1 MDETG
6 LRTFDT
12 ALSQSEVGFGNSEV
26 AIHDRQTMSLY
37 GLFDSTSGQQ
47 AAFACS
53 ANDSA
58 SSSSACNTRAVVGQC
73 GTGSSTS
80 HNVTGRLDGLFF
92 QTQHRGSGTV
102 DDAACIL
109 VGNGNNTNSGTT
121 TTQVGVYIDR
131 QEKTHVTNG
140 YGIYQWYSGDT
151 NYLEGNLGLGNTAPD
166 TKLHIDGAITL
177 EDDTAT
183 PAVPD
188 SAAECRLYMKDDKLI
203 IQYNDGG
210 TARYKYLDLTGTG
223 VTWTHTTSAP

>member
-1 MDETG
+1 
-6 LRTFDT
+6 L
-12 ALSQSEVGFGNSEV
+12 
-26 AIHDRQTMSLY
+26 
-37 GLFDSTSGQQ
+37 
-47 AAFACS
+47 
-53 ANDSA
+53 
-58 SSSSACNTRAVVGQC
+58 
-73 GTGSSTS
+73 
-80 HNVTGRLDGLFF
+80 
-92 QTQHRGSGTV
+92 

-109 VGNGNNTNSGTT
+109 VANGNNTNAGTT
-121 TTQVGVYIDR
+121 TNQVGLYIDR

-166 TKLHIDGAITL
+166 TKLHVDGAITL